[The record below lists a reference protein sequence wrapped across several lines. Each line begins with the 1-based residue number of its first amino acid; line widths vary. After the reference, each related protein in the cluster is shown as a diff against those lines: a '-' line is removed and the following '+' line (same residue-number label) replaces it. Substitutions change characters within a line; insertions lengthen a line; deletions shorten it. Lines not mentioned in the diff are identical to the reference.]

1 MKILKMSNTLIYCA
15 QQYDGEKQKEPYKS
29 THMLI
34 NIIRL

>member
-1 MKILKMSNTLIYCA
+1 MKLLKMSNTLIYCA
-15 QQYDGEKQKEPYKS
+15 QQYDGKKQKEPNKF